1 MTIGESWHVK
11 GLSDDDLL
19 RGLLAI
25 RGRERLA
32 VAQVV
37 AHLAEVEARGLHLR
51 TGSPSLF
58 DYCVRRL
65 AMSEGEAFRRIT
77 AARLARRFP
86 TILGQLACGDI
97 HLCALCELRDF
108 LTPGNHL
115 ELLSE
120 ASGKTKRQVVELL
133 ARRAPKP
140 DAHSTVRKLPPPRL
154 VSSEVLATTQET
166 QTLPPSVPLLPPRLS
181 KPVVEPLR
189 EDRYRLQ
196 LNASAMLKHKL
207 ELARDLMSHSNPTG
221 DLAAVVERALEVL
234 IDKIQ
239 RERLAQTSAPRAS
252 TKAQPGSRHIPNST
266 RRQVVER
273 DGLQCTYVAPD
284 GERCTSRRFLQ
295 FSPFGDRAAR
305 HHEHAWA
312 RGGPSTTDNIRLLC
326 AAHNRMLAEDD
337 FGRERV
343 TGAIEAKRVAR

>member
-1 MTIGESWHVK
+1 MTIGASWDVK
-11 GLSDDDLL
+11 GLSDDELL
-19 RGLLAI
+19 GALFAI
-25 RGRERLA
+25 RGRERQA

-37 AHLAEVEARGLHLR
+37 AHLAEVEARSLHLR
-51 TGSPSLF
+51 AGSASLF

-86 TILGQLACGDI
+86 IILGQLASGAI
-97 HLCALCELRDF
+97 HLCAVCELRDF
-108 LTPGNHL
+108 LTPDNHA
-115 ELLSE
+115 ELLNE
-120 ASGKTKRQVVELL
+120 ASGKTKKQVAEML

-140 DAHSTVRKLPPPRL
+140 DVHSTVRRLPPPRL
-154 VSSEVLATTQET
+154 VGSEV
-166 QTLPPSVPLLPPRLS
+166 PVPVVPPRLAR
-181 KPVVEPLR
+181 PIVEPLR

-196 LNASAMLKHKL
+196 LNASGMLKQKL
-207 ELARDLMSHSNPTG
+207 ELARDLMSHNNPTG

-239 RERLAQTSAPRAS
+239 RERLAQTSARRAS
-252 TKAQPGSRHIPNST
+252 TTVQVGSRHIPNST

-273 DGLQCTYVAPD
+273 DGLQCTYVSAN
-284 GERCTSRRFLQ
+284 GERCSSRRFLQ
-295 FSPFGDRAAR
+295 L

-312 RGGPSTTDNIRLLC
+312 RGGPSTTENIRVLC
-326 AAHNRMLAEDD
+326 AAHNRLLAEEE

-343 TGAIEAKRVAR
+343 ASAIDAKRMPRP